1 MINGVSH
8 YLAQTPTLTLFLI
21 CHVLSDYQLQSQQ
34 VADLKEKHLTYLG
47 YHLIGVSIP
56 LICLTLIIP
65 QA

>member
-34 VADLKEKHLTYLG
+34 VADLKEKHVTYLG

-56 LICLTLIIP
+56 
-65 QA
+65 

>member
-34 VADLKEKHLTYLG
+34 VADLKRKTFDLFRL
-47 YHLIGVSIP
+47 P
-56 LICLTLIIP
+56 LDWS
-65 QA
+65 